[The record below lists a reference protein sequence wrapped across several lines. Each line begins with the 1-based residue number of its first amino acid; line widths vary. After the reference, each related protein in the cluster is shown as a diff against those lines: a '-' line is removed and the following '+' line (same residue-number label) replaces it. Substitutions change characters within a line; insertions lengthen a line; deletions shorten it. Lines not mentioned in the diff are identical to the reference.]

1 MAKLPIAVSRQVRRR
16 VGFDLLF
23 SRLSRQY
30 GGESR
35 RVRRAMAWALMRKEW
50 QTRERE
56 RERNGEGS
64 QPSARGEEEGQ
75 IPQV

>member
-1 MAKLPIAVSRQVRRR
+1 MVKLPTAVSRQVRRR

-35 RVRRAMAWALMRKEW
+35 MVRRAMAWALMRKEW
-50 QTRERE
+50 KERD
-56 RERNGEGS
+56 RGEVS
-64 QPSARGEEEGQ
+64 QPDTGRQEAE
-75 IPQV
+75 